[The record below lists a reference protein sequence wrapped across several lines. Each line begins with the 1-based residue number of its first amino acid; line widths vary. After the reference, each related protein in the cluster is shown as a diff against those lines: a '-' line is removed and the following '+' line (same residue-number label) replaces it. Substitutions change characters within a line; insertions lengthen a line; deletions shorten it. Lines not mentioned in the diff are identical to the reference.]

1 MHSRICIRLGL
12 IAGAA
17 VGLFINLLHTPVC
30 CGTQAPLTAVQT
42 IAYGILTALV
52 VNIIAAAFACLL
64 SRRPNTVLITIALV
78 LALLAGAS
86 LGPVAYAL
94 PHPSVAMFVCAILG
108 ALLGFMLCWLLCR
121 ERFARGLR

>member
-1 MHSRICIRLGL
+1 MHSGICIRLGL

-17 VGLFINLLHTPVC
+17 VGLFINLLTTPAC
-30 CGTQAPLTAVQT
+30 CGSQAPLSITQT
-42 IAYGILTALV
+42 VVYGMLTAFV

-78 LALLAGAS
+78 IALLVGAL

-108 ALLGFMLCWLLCR
+108 ALLGYLLCWLLCR